1 MFVPNIAVK
10 VNGRQK
16 IKRLQRTNNTVE
28 QDLRSMRRH
37 GRCIRGNGDV
47 ERLVQKDGVGLA
59 IVKNFEINE
68 YIRCVYGHLDRM
80 ATRFVKVSIDTFE
93 SVKALFLTSEEGK

>member
-68 YIRCVYGHLDRM
+68 YIRCVYGHLDQM
-80 ATRFVKVSIDTFE
+80 ATRFAKVSTDTLKSVKV
-93 SVKALFLTSEEGK
+93 LFLTSEEGK